1 MITSNIAMRSPLD
14 SLGFH
19 LPATRRPGHQRPAV
33 PFAELAAT
41 IALALSTVVVATVL
55 SVGIARASVADG
67 VIGNE
72 GSVFAIALLLG
83 MLFIGIGGYSILPGD
98 KPKK

>member
-1 MITSNIAMRSPLD
+1 MMSLQTAMRSPVD
-14 SLGFH
+14 SFGFRPPLTRKLGHERRIVAFAQ
-19 LPATRRPGHQRPAV
+19 LAT
-33 PFAELAAT
+33 T

-83 MLFIGIGGYSILPGD
+83 LFFVGIGGYSILPGD
-98 KPKK
+98 RAKK